1 MKNFQAAYIKKQQE
15 EMQVAM
21 KEKLEKGE
29 WGGLMGTFQN
39 QASKTKQ
46 AMNAENRRF
55 MSLHGQVYDP
65 KTMKDDEIATQ
76 DGAANLLSMLNM
88 GDTDGS
94 GSGGSGDL
102 GQLPMIRPGDASVA
116 APFTSRVPS
125 VRAVVDLIRQ
135 GRCTLLSALMQQ
147 QIMMLESIIS
157 AYTLSALSLH
167 NARSSERQ
175 MMASSWLIMTAAV
188 AFSYASS
195 IDKMHPQR
203 PLHSLWHPA
212 VMVSILGQALI
223 HVACMSLAVSWATEA
238 MGPELLKEVTE
249 FFRKAKAKQLDQSTL
264 CDEDDFM
271 CQMNLM
277 WSAPFMPNLL
287 NSTVFLVETSQMIS
301 VYFANY
307 KGRPWMKGMLENH
320 PLFLSVFICIGGLIV
335 LSWEMVPQ
343 LNELIQLAPLPSD
356 GYYKQRVI
364 ALVVASIFAT
374 LAWDRLC
381 TWLFAPK
388 VFGAM
393 LVEVNSTRMVH
404 ILPVLRTAGM
414 IIGGVALLAS
424 GNILLWIGAYM
435 VYRQYN
441 QAKQPPAPSTTA
453 TA

>member
-1 MKNFQAAYIKKQQE
+1 
-15 EMQVAM
+15 
-21 KEKLEKGE
+21 
-29 WGGLMGTFQN
+29 
-39 QASKTKQ
+39 
-46 AMNAENRRF
+46 
-55 MSLHGQVYDP
+55 
-65 KTMKDDEIATQ
+65 
-76 DGAANLLSMLNM
+76 
-88 GDTDGS
+88 
-94 GSGGSGDL
+94 
-102 GQLPMIRPGDASVA
+102 
-116 APFTSRVPS
+116 
-125 VRAVVDLIRQ
+125 
-135 GRCTLLSALMQQ
+135 
-147 QIMMLESIIS
+147 
-157 AYTLSALSLH
+157 
-167 NARSSERQ
+167 
-175 MMASSWLIMTAAV
+175 
-188 AFSYASS
+188 
-195 IDKMHPQR
+195 
-203 PLHSLWHPA
+203 
-212 VMVSILGQALI
+212 
-223 HVACMSLAVSWATEA
+223 
-238 MGPELLKEVTE
+238 
-249 FFRKAKAKQLDQSTL
+249 
-264 CDEDDFM
+264 
-271 CQMNLM
+271 
-277 WSAPFMPNLL
+277 MPNLL